1 MSNFGD
7 STDIGDSPERPGIN
21 SGTNLSSAIDSE
33 ETALSKY
40 EHELER
46 MINESLINGQD
57 LYTQKLFIAFQ
68 NAAKAVTK
76 MFRERS
82 NGTANWNTFHAAAGS
97 VTMLY
102 KESLDALKDTVQ
114 LGIINGEQRKTKE
127 LLCWARRKQRR
138 HIRTEEVYDYL
149 IGRPPYR
156 FASRPYNPN
165 SSLAAT
171 EIGSTNSGTTNS
183 SSLRRQES
191 TTELTTSQNQ
201 PVVDDL
207 QTFRQALVMHDID
220 NANRNVH
227 SNSYRHQ
234 SPSPPTSTA
243 QQLESFV
250 RQQVADHLARKR
262 DWHSA
267 DLFTGSNSS
276 DFQKPKRGRHM

>member
-7 STDIGDSPERPGIN
+7 SPDIGDSPERSGIN
-21 SGTNLSSAIDSE
+21 SGSNLSSTIDSE

-46 MINESLINGQD
+46 VINESLINGQD

-102 KESLDALKDTVQ
+102 KESLDALKDSVQ

-165 SSLAAT
+165 SSLTTT

-183 SSLRRQES
+183 SNLRRQDS
-191 TTELTTSQNQ
+191 GTELTTNQNQ
-201 PVVDDL
+201 PIVDDL

-220 NANRNVH
+220 TANRNVH

-234 SPSPPTSTA
+234 SPSPPTTA

-267 DLFTGSNSS
+267 DLFNGSNSS

>member
-7 STDIGDSPERPGIN
+7 SPDIGDSPERTGAMN
-21 SGTNLSSAIDSE
+21 GTQLIDSD

-46 MINESLINGQD
+46 MINENLINGQD

-82 NGTANWNTFHAAAGS
+82 SGTANWNTFHAAAGS

-102 KESLDALKDTVQ
+102 KESIDALKDATQ
-114 LGIINGEQRKTKE
+114 LGIINGEQRKTRE

-165 SSLAAT
+165 SSLLT
-171 EIGSTNSGTTNS
+171 SEIGSTNSGTTTNQ
-183 SSLRRQES
+183 RRQDQSNDSS
-191 TTELTTSQNQ
+191 TTNSNQ

-220 NANRNVH
+220 NAQRNVH

-234 SPSPPTSTA
+234 SPPPPSAA

-267 DLFTGSNSS
+267 DLLNGSSS
-276 DFQKPKRGRHM
+276 TDFQKPKRGRHM

>member
-1 MSNFGD
+1 
-7 STDIGDSPERPGIN
+7 
-21 SGTNLSSAIDSE
+21 
-33 ETALSKY
+33 
-40 EHELER
+40 
-46 MINESLINGQD
+46 
-57 LYTQKLFIAFQ
+57 
-68 NAAKAVTK
+68 
-76 MFRERS
+76 
-82 NGTANWNTFHAAAGS
+82 
-97 VTMLY
+97 
-102 KESLDALKDTVQ
+102 

-156 FASRPYNPN
+156 FASRPYNSN
-165 SSLAAT
+165 SSSTTT

-183 SSLRRQES
+183 SNSRRQES
-191 TTELTTSQNQ
+191 TTELTTNQNQ

-227 SNSYRHQ
+227 SNTYRHQ
-234 SPSPPTSTA
+234 SPSPPSTA

-267 DLFTGSNSS
+267 DLFNGSNSS

>member
-7 STDIGDSPERPGIN
+7 SSDIGDSPER
-21 SGTNLSSAIDSE
+21 SGMNTTNNLSTSIDSE

-46 MINESLINGQD
+46 MINENLVNGQD

-68 NAAKAVTK
+68 NAAKEVTK

-102 KESLDALKDTVQ
+102 KESLDALKDAVQ
-114 LGIINGEQRKTKE
+114 LGIMNGEQRKTKE

-156 FASRPYNPN
+156 FASRPYHSNN
-165 SSLAAT
+165 SISTT
-171 EIGSTNSGTTNS
+171 EIGSTNSGTTNLS
-183 SSLRRQES
+183 TVRRQDS
-191 TTELTTSQNQ
+191 TTELTTNATQ
-201 PVVDDL
+201 PIVDDL

-220 NANRNVH
+220 NANRNIH
-227 SNSYRHQ
+227 STTYRHQ
-234 SPSPPTSTA
+234 SPSPPSTA

-267 DLFTGSNSS
+267 DLFNGSNSS

>member
-7 STDIGDSPERPGIN
+7 SPDIGDSPER
-21 SGTNLSSAIDSE
+21 SGHNTGNNLSPSIDSE

-46 MINESLINGQD
+46 MINESLVNGQD

-156 FASRPYNPN
+156 FASRPYNSN
-165 SSLAAT
+165 SSLTTT

-183 SSLRRQES
+183 SSLRRQDS
-191 TTELTTSQNQ
+191 TTELTTNPNQ

-234 SPSPPTSTA
+234 SPSPPSTA

-267 DLFTGSNSS
+267 DLINGSTSS